1 MNSVLG
7 GNSRRR
13 GGLRWWVLIL
23 FALYAGYYYLSHRQ
37 DASFTGRTQL
47 IDSSP
52 ADEARLGL
60 QAYQEI
66 LSESRVVSQGEV
78 PGQVQ
83 GIARKLI
90 KVAPQV
96 EQDLA
101 AARGITPN
109 VQWDAFDWAVSV
121 IESPQANAF
130 CLPGGKIAV
139 YTGILPI
146 AQNESALAAIMGHEI
161 AHALLRHSAERMANQ
176 KLVQIGSMATGMAV
190 GDMEP
195 SQQRAIMA
203 VMGAGAQYGVLLPFS
218 RDHES
223 EADEVGLM
231 LAAAACYDPREAI
244 GLWQRMGQASGGQ
257 APPEFMS
264 THPSGST
271 RIAHLEQ
278 LMPTALEFHQRY
290 CGGK

>member
-83 GIARKLI
+83 DICCGCVTVMCGDGQCL
-90 KVAPQV
+90 
-96 EQDLA
+96 DL
-101 AARGITPN
+101 
-109 VQWDAFDWAVSV
+109 
-121 IESPQANAF
+121 
-130 CLPGGKIAV
+130 
-139 YTGILPI
+139 
-146 AQNESALAAIMGHEI
+146 LAWQGEGS
-161 AHALLRHSAERMANQ
+161 LGRHS
-176 KLVQIGSMATGMAV
+176 
-190 GDMEP
+190 
-195 SQQRAIMA
+195 
-203 VMGAGAQYGVLLPFS
+203 LLG
-218 RDHES
+218 R
-223 EADEVGLM
+223 G
-231 LAAAACYDPREAI
+231 
-244 GLWQRMGQASGGQ
+244 
-257 APPEFMS
+257 
-264 THPSGST
+264 
-271 RIAHLEQ
+271 
-278 LMPTALEFHQRY
+278 
-290 CGGK
+290 